1 MKPFG
6 IILLASERS
15 GSNLLRTLLGNH
27 SSISAPLAPHLIKIF
42 YPIKHYYLNLSRKS
56 NNKALLQDMLQV
68 VNHPFSNWKLKLEY
82 NHKEI
87 ESLEIYSVVRMMD
100 YIYKK
105 EAERN
110 QNFFYCS
117 KGINT
122 FRFINEIRKEDPTLK
137 FIHLVRDPRDV
148 IASFMKQ
155 KSSLNS
161 SYDAVLQWKKQQKLL
176 IESKKNSGFSCITIR
191 YEDLI
196 SNTST
201 IMDKI
206 MLELGLPPDPKCYET
221 SPSNKESTRSTYWK
235 NLSQPIMVKNRNKF
249 KEVLSAEDILIIET
263 LAQDEMKEYG
273 YSPISSQNWKLTRES
288 INFINSQKQTR
299 KEQAEN
305 NINEHIETVDS
316 RQQLIKKIIDKRR
329 IKYLS
334 SIGYMDRVKNYIK
347 FNMYK
352 VIKRYFFQYLGSHRI
367 IFIIRNYINMS

>member
-1 MKPFG
+1 MKLFG

-27 SSISAPLAPHLIKIF
+27 SDISSPIAPHLIKIF
-42 YPIKHYYLNLSRKS
+42 YPIKHYYLDLSSKV
-56 NNKALLQDMLQV
+56 NNKNLFCDMLQI

-87 ESLEIYSVVRMMD
+87 EALGIYSVVRMMD

-105 EAERN
+105 KAERN
-110 QNFFYCS
+110 QKECYCS

-122 FRFINEIRKEDPTLK
+122 FRFINQMRKEDPTLK

-148 IASFMKQ
+148 IASWMKQ
-155 KSSLNS
+155 KSSSNS

-176 IESKKNSGFSCITIR
+176 IDAKKNSKFSCIAIR

-196 SNTST
+196 SDPAT

-206 MLELGLPPDPKCYET
+206 MLELGLPPDAKCYET
-221 SPSNKESTRSTYWK
+221 NPLNKESIKSPFWK

-249 KEVLSAEDILIIET
+249 MEELSEEDILIIET
-263 LAQDEMKEYG
+263 IAKDEMKEYG

-288 INFINSQKQTR
+288 IKFINRKKQIK
-299 KEQAEN
+299 KEQAKK
-305 NINEHIETVDS
+305 NINKHMQSVVS
-316 RQQLIKKIIDKRR
+316 RQELIKKITARRR

-334 SIGYMDRVKNYIK
+334 SVSYITRAKNFIK
-347 FNMYK
+347 HNMYK
-352 VIKRYFFQYLGSHRI
+352 VIKRYFFQYLSNHRI
-367 IFIIRNYINMS
+367 TFIIRNYITM

>member
-1 MKPFG
+1 MKSFG

-15 GSNLLRTLLGNH
+15 GSNLLRILLGNH
-27 SSISAPLAPHLIKIF
+27 SNILAPIAPHLMNIF
-42 YPIKHYYLNLSRKS
+42 YPIKHYYLNLTRKS
-56 NNKALLQDMLQV
+56 NNKILFQDMLQV
-68 VNHPFSNWKLKLEY
+68 VNHHYSNWKLNLEY

-105 EAERN
+105 KAERN
-110 QNFFYCS
+110 QKEYYCS

-122 FRFINEIRKEDPTLK
+122 FRFINQIRKEDPTLK

-176 IESKKNSGFSCITIR
+176 IDAKNNTNFSCITIK

-196 SNTST
+196 SNTT
-201 IMDKI
+201 KIMDKI
-206 MLELGLPPDPKCYET
+206 MLALGLPPDAKCYET
-221 SPSNKESTRSTYWK
+221 NPLNKESIKSTYWK

-249 KEVLSAEDILIIET
+249 MEVLSDEDILIIET
-263 LAQDEMKEYG
+263 IAKDEMIEYG
-273 YSPISSQNWKLTRES
+273 YSPISSQNWKLTGES
-288 INFINSQKQTR
+288 INFINRQKQIR
-299 KEQAEN
+299 KEQAKN
-305 NINEHIETVDS
+305 DINEHMEAVV
-316 RQQLIKKIIDKRR
+316 RKQELIKKITDKRR
-329 IKYLS
+329 IKYFS
-334 SIGYMDRVKNYIK
+334 SISYIDRVKNFIK

-367 IFIIRNYINMS
+367 TFIIRNYINK

>member
-27 SSISAPLAPHLIKIF
+27 SNILAPIAPHLMNIF
-42 YPIKHYYLNLSRKS
+42 YPIKHYYLNLTRKS
-56 NNKALLQDMLQV
+56 NNKILFQDMLQV
-68 VNHPFSNWKLKLEY
+68 VNHHYSNWKLNLEY

-105 EAERN
+105 KAERN
-110 QNFFYCS
+110 QKEYYCS

-122 FRFINEIRKEDPTLK
+122 FRFINQIRKEDPTLK

-176 IESKKNSGFSCITIR
+176 IDAKNNTNFSCITIK

-196 SNTST
+196 SNTT
-201 IMDKI
+201 KIMDKI
-206 MLELGLPPDPKCYET
+206 MLALGLPPDAKCYET
-221 SPSNKESTRSTYWK
+221 NPLNKESIKSTYWK

-249 KEVLSAEDILIIET
+249 MEVLSDEDILIIET
-263 LAQDEMKEYG
+263 IAKDEMKEYG
-273 YSPISSQNWKLTRES
+273 YSPISSQNWKLTGES
-288 INFINSQKQTR
+288 INFINRQKQIR
-299 KEQAEN
+299 KEQAKN
-305 NINEHIETVDS
+305 DINEHMEAVV
-316 RQQLIKKIIDKRR
+316 RKQELIKKITDKRR
-329 IKYLS
+329 IKYFS
-334 SIGYMDRVKNYIK
+334 SISYIDRVKNFIK

-367 IFIIRNYINMS
+367 TFIIRNYINK

>member
-1 MKPFG
+1 MKSFG

-15 GSNLLRTLLGNH
+15 GSNLLRILLGNH
-27 SSISAPLAPHLIKIF
+27 SNILAPIAPHLMNIF
-42 YPIKHYYLNLSRKS
+42 YPIKHYYLNLTRKS
-56 NNKALLQDMLQV
+56 NNKILFQDMLQV
-68 VNHPFSNWKLKLEY
+68 VNHHYSNWKLNLEY

-105 EAERN
+105 KAERN
-110 QNFFYCS
+110 QKEYYCS

-122 FRFINEIRKEDPTLK
+122 FRFINQIRKEDPTLK

-176 IESKKNSGFSCITIR
+176 IDAKNNTNFSCITIK

-196 SNTST
+196 SNTT
-201 IMDKI
+201 KIMDKI
-206 MLELGLPPDPKCYET
+206 MLALGLPPDAKCYET
-221 SPSNKESTRSTYWK
+221 NPLNKESIKSTYWK

-249 KEVLSAEDILIIET
+249 MEVLSDEDILIIET
-263 LAQDEMKEYG
+263 IAKDEMIEYG
-273 YSPISSQNWKLTRES
+273 YSPISSQNWKLTGVS
-288 INFINSQKQTR
+288 INFINRQKQIR
-299 KEQAEN
+299 KEQAKN
-305 NINEHIETVDS
+305 DINEHMEAVV
-316 RQQLIKKIIDKRR
+316 RKQELIKKITDKRR
-329 IKYLS
+329 IKYFS
-334 SIGYMDRVKNYIK
+334 SISYIDRVKNFIK

-367 IFIIRNYINMS
+367 TFIIRNYINK